1 VSHQNWLVKGWH
13 CVGPFFV
20 RQHVHVNNYTR
31 IVHTSG
37 VQVTYVCVMQALKP
51 NGISHSVVP
60 DKPMTY
66 NQWMQY
72 IHAQNQ
78 ST

>member
-1 VSHQNWLVKGWH
+1 MENYWM
-13 CVGPFFV
+13 PFGCRLYAAV
-20 RQHVHVNNYTR
+20 YYCAMTV
-31 IVHTSG
+31 
-37 VQVTYVCVMQALKP
+37 LKP

-78 ST
+78 SK

>member
-1 VSHQNWLVKGWH
+1 ME
-13 CVGPFFV
+13 
-20 RQHVHVNNYTR
+20 NYTHP
-31 IVHTSG
+31 VHTSG
-37 VQVTYVCVMQALKP
+37 VQVTYIWDMTVLKP

-60 DKPMTY
+60 DKPMTF

-78 ST
+78 SK

>member
-1 VSHQNWLVKGWH
+1 MCRTALKSRLLRNALQDIT
-13 CVGPFFV
+13 
-20 RQHVHVNNYTR
+20 VNKT
-31 IVHTSG
+31 
-37 VQVTYVCVMQALKP
+37 LKP

-66 NQWMQY
+66 NGWMQY

-78 ST
+78 SK

>member
-1 VSHQNWLVKGWH
+1 MSALHLSSNRSQAA
-13 CVGPFFV
+13 PFF
-20 RQHVHVNNYTR
+20 TCM
-31 IVHTSG
+31 TD
-37 VQVTYVCVMQALKP
+37 LKP

-66 NQWMQY
+66 NEWMQY

-78 ST
+78 AK

>member
-1 VSHQNWLVKGWH
+1 LFTNINFDLS
-13 CVGPFFV
+13 
-20 RQHVHVNNYTR
+20 
-31 IVHTSG
+31 
-37 VQVTYVCVMQALKP
+37 LKP

-66 NQWMQY
+66 NEGMQY

-78 ST
+78 SK